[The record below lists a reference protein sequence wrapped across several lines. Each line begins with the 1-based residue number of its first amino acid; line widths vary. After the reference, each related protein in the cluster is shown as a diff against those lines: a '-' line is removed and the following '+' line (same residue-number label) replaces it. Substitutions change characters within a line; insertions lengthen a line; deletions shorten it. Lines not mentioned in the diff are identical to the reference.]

1 MINQATIKAGVEAAK
16 KGIPMAGQKLAEF
29 FSKEGMKQ
37 AGQQVSNVGK
47 ALYDN
52 RAALASAL
60 GDDLTRAGAQVMKAP
75 GAVKA
80 GAQAVGEAA
89 SQAAGQV
96 GKEAVR
102 TGIKLGGKA
111 GGQGVKNVGKMM
123 TSPYAVNTGVG
134 IAAEQI
140 APRLMGGV
148 APSLKES
155 VVRQGVG
162 QGIGMPVGAGL
173 RAGGVNPTI
182 AAFGGQLA
190 GQLAGA
196 KATQALVT
204 PKYDTFGYTDA
215 ETGRDQKLG
224 MIRRDVFESE
234 GLKPGDQ
241 FDIKAY
247 GKLEDR
253 YMDNQMSPQQ
263 EKQFEDLDRQVFGAG
278 PKSPTGA
285 TKHTAEPE
293 FTQVVRPSTTDLSG
307 VQAREALS
315 ERDKYEYRLKMA
327 QIEKMPSTVMHMSPD
342 SNNQTLASL
351 AQSMMRQA
359 SY

>member
-123 TSPYAVNTGVG
+123 TSPYAINTGVG

-196 KATQALVT
+196 KATQTLVT

-241 FDIKAY
+241 FDIKA
-247 GKLEDR
+247 
-253 YMDNQMSPQQ
+253 
-263 EKQFEDLDRQVFGAG
+263 FGQG
-278 PKSPTGA
+278 PTTPTGA

-293 FTQVVRPSTTDLSG
+293 YNEVVRPSTRDLSN
-307 VQAREALS
+307 VQAQEALS

>member
-123 TSPYAVNTGVG
+123 TSPYAINTGVG

-241 FDIKAY
+241 FDIKA
-247 GKLEDR
+247 
-253 YMDNQMSPQQ
+253 
-263 EKQFEDLDRQVFGAG
+263 FGQG
-278 PKSPTGA
+278 PTTPTGA

-293 FTQVVRPSTTDLSG
+293 YNEVVRPSTRDLSN
-307 VQAREALS
+307 VQAQEALS

-359 SY
+359 SYQVNVNGNDKRFCT

>member
-37 AGQQVSNVGK
+37 AGQQVGNVGK

-123 TSPYAVNTGVG
+123 TSPYAINTGVG

-196 KATQALVT
+196 KASQALVT

-215 ETGRDQKLG
+215 ETGKDQKLG

-241 FDIKAY
+241 FDIKA
-247 GKLEDR
+247 
-253 YMDNQMSPQQ
+253 
-263 EKQFEDLDRQVFGAG
+263 FGQG
-278 PKSPTGA
+278 PTTPTGA

-293 FTQVVRPSTTDLSG
+293 YNEVVRPSTRDLSN
-307 VQAREALS
+307 VQAQEALS

>member
-123 TSPYAVNTGVG
+123 TSPYAINTGVG

-241 FDIKAY
+241 FDIKA
-247 GKLEDR
+247 
-253 YMDNQMSPQQ
+253 
-263 EKQFEDLDRQVFGAG
+263 FGQG
-278 PKSPTGA
+278 PTTPTGA

-293 FTQVVRPSTTDLSG
+293 YNEVVRPSTRDLSN
-307 VQAREALS
+307 VQAQEALS

>member
-29 FSKEGMKQ
+29 FSKEGLKQ
-37 AGQQVSNVGK
+37 AGQQVGNVGK

-123 TSPYAVNTGVG
+123 TSPYAINTGVG

-241 FDIKAY
+241 FDIKA
-247 GKLEDR
+247 
-253 YMDNQMSPQQ
+253 
-263 EKQFEDLDRQVFGAG
+263 FGQG
-278 PKSPTGA
+278 PTTPTGA

-293 FTQVVRPSTTDLSG
+293 YNEVVRPSTRDLSN
-307 VQAREALS
+307 VQAQEALS

>member
-16 KGIPMAGQKLAEF
+16 KGIPMAGQKLADF

-37 AGQQVSNVGK
+37 ATQQAGNIGKQVGQYVKSTGK
-47 ALYDN
+47 DLIAN
-52 RAALASAL
+52 RAELASAL
-60 GDDLTRAGAQVMKAP
+60 GDDLTAVGKGIMKGP
-75 GAVKA
+75 ETIKA
-80 GAQAVGEAA
+80 GARAVGDVTSKAAGRVGEAA
-89 SQAAGQV
+89 VGMGAKVGGEAG
-96 GKEAVR
+96 A
-102 TGIKLGGKA
+102 
-111 GGQGVKNVGKMM
+111 QGVRNVGKMM
-123 TSPYAVNTGVG
+123 SSPYAVNTGVG
-134 IAAEQI
+134 IAAEQLV
-140 APRLMGGV
+140 PRIMGGV
-148 APSLKES
+148 APSLRES
-155 VVRQGVG
+155 VVRQGVS
-162 QGIGMPVGAGL
+162 QGIGMPVSAGL
-173 RAGGVNPTI
+173 AAGGVNPTI
-182 AAFGGQLA
+182 ATFGGQLA
-190 GQLAGA
+190 GQVAGS
-196 KATQALVT
+196 KATQAFVP

-241 FDIKAY
+241 FDIKA
-247 GKLEDR
+247 
-253 YMDNQMSPQQ
+253 
-263 EKQFEDLDRQVFGAG
+263 FGQG
-278 PKSPTGA
+278 PTTPTGA

>member
-1 MINQATIKAGVEAAK
+1 
-16 KGIPMAGQKLAEF
+16 
-29 FSKEGMKQ
+29 
-37 AGQQVSNVGK
+37 
-47 ALYDN
+47 
-52 RAALASAL
+52 
-60 GDDLTRAGAQVMKAP
+60 
-75 GAVKA
+75 
-80 GAQAVGEAA
+80 
-89 SQAAGQV
+89 
-96 GKEAVR
+96 
-102 TGIKLGGKA
+102 
-111 GGQGVKNVGKMM
+111 
-123 TSPYAVNTGVG
+123 
-134 IAAEQI
+134 
-140 APRLMGGV
+140 MGGV
-148 APSLKES
+148 APSLGES

-204 PKYDTFGYTDA
+204 PKYDTFGYTDS

-241 FDIKAY
+241 FDIKA
-247 GKLEDR
+247 
-253 YMDNQMSPQQ
+253 
-263 EKQFEDLDRQVFGAG
+263 FGQG
-278 PKSPTGA
+278 PTTPTGA

-293 FTQVVRPSTTDLSG
+293 YNEVVRPSTRDLSN
-307 VQAREALS
+307 VQAQEALS